1 MTKTRPLPED
11 NIAILAYGS
20 LLTEPAKVMK
30 PHLLGAI
37 EQITPFGVEYAR
49 SSRSRGGAPTL
60 VKYENAE
67 PVSGRL
73 LVLDQAESAVEEVK
87 RWLWERE
94 GRPQWSAIKVIRI
107 GGRLVVY
114 ADLEPNIPERYLS
127 APILAELAIGSVP
140 LAEDRNGIRYLADNL
155 SSGIRTRLTPEYE
168 QV

>member
-1 MTKTRPLPED
+1 MNRRPNNSNGGLLFNYGVHNWPVSSQTQSVGISGRLTPTEIVVLQAISMTKTRPLPED

-20 LLTEPAKVMK
+20 LLTDPGEVIK

-94 GRPQWSAIKVIRI
+94 GRPQWSAIK
-107 GGRLVVY
+107 
-114 ADLEPNIPERYLS
+114 
-127 APILAELAIGSVP
+127 
-140 LAEDRNGIRYLADNL
+140 
-155 SSGIRTRLTPEYE
+155 
-168 QV
+168 